1 MKKIITFVSLVVLLS
16 GCSLDVNTD
25 PNYPSSVN
33 SSLVLPA
40 VENSIAAV
48 AGDGMYNY
56 AGFFAQYYDQMPE
69 ANQYNALA
77 DYTFTESTQ
86 IIDRSYRTLYAGALE
101 DVDVILK
108 DQTATAADKY
118 AATILR
124 AYSFQLLVDNM
135 DQTPYLEALKGSAN
149 SMPVW
154 DSGQSVYEGVLAEMD
169 AAEANLGTTTM
180 SASDL
185 LLSKDVAQWKGFAN
199 ALRLRMY
206 LRFIDAGV
214 DVASYTTKIKALVD
228 GGEFF
233 KGDVKYDV
241 FSDEL
246 GKRNPWYAANKVALA
261 LNHVGAYPIITY
273 LQATN
278 DPRIAYNFV
287 KATNTGVY
295 AGAIPGSKDVLGK
308 KNADYSFLNYYATKP
323 VYFFT
328 QSELQFLLA
337 ESYIRFYSNDAKA
350 QSAYEAGIDADFSA
364 RKMSESPSVMYG
376 AGGKVAWSTAA
387 DNTAKLQLIYMQK
400 WVALCYMDHM
410 EAWSE
415 IRRTDVPKLS
425 AKTGTQINA
434 DPTVYTAGELIA
446 PMRDGLNPGNM
457 VKRMNFPVSAR
468 QLNTN
473 TPTAVIV
480 TTPVWWD
487 KN

>member
-1 MKKIITFVSLVVLLS
+1 MKKIILFSSLAVFLS
-16 GCSLDVNTD
+16 ACSLDVNTN
-25 PNYPSSVN
+25 PNYPSSVPYT
-33 SSLVLPA
+33 LVLPA
-40 VENSIAAV
+40 VENSIATV
-48 AGDGMYNY
+48 TGDGMYNY

-69 ANQYNALA
+69 ANQYNTLA
-77 DYTFTESTQ
+77 DYTFTESSQ
-86 IIDRSYRTLYAGALE
+86 IIDRSYRTLFAGALE

-108 DQTATAADKY
+108 DQTSTAADKY

-135 DQTPYLEALKGSAN
+135 DKVPYTEALLGSSNA
-149 SMPVW
+149 MPKW
-154 DSGQSVYEGVLAEMD
+154 DDGQTVYKGVLTEMD
-169 AAEANLGTTTM
+169 AAEANLGATTINCL
-180 SASDL
+180 DL
-185 LLSKDVAQWKGFAN
+185 LLNKDLNQWKGYAN

-214 DVASYTTKIKALVD
+214 DVSTYTAKLKTLIDADK
-228 GGEFF
+228 FF

-241 FSDEL
+241 FIDEAD
-246 GKRNPWYAANKVALA
+246 KRNPWYAANKVALA
-261 LNHVGAYPIITY
+261 INHVAAYPIITY
-273 LQATN
+273 LSSTG

-287 KATNTGVY
+287 KATKTGNY
-295 AGAIPGSKDVLGK
+295 AGAIPGSKDALKK

-337 ESYIRFYSNDAKA
+337 ESYIRFYTDDAKA
-350 QSAYEAGIDADFSA
+350 MNAYQSGIDADFAA
-364 RKMSESPSVMYG
+364 RKTSESPTVMYG
-376 AGGKVAWSTAA
+376 TGGKVAWSTAV

-415 IRRTDVPKLS
+415 IRRTNCPKLS
-425 AKTGTQINA
+425 GSTGKAIN
-434 DPTVYTAGELIA
+434 DNSTIYTPGDLIS
-446 PMRDGLNPGNM
+446 PMNNGLGAATL

-473 TPTAVIV
+473 TPVAVTV
-480 TTPVWWD
+480 TTPVWWG
-487 KN
+487 KK